1 MGSVRD
7 YVSDA
12 DLLSDKQVKKLPPG
26 TTILIH
32 KYGPRKGHV
41 QEEAT
46 VVKCGKK
53 TALQIRDKCII
64 QICEASDKMC
74 YSVYR

>member
-1 MGSVRD
+1 MGSVKD
-7 YVSDA
+7 YVFDV
-12 DLLSDKQVKKLPPG
+12 DMLSDNQVKKLPPG
-26 TTILIH
+26 TKIMIH
-32 KYGPRKGHV
+32 KYGLRKGHV

-53 TALQIRDKCII
+53 TALQIRDKCIV
-64 QICEASDKMC
+64 QICEANDKLC